1 MPPTSTDLPRELL
14 RRVRAHSYR
23 TRTERLDRIH
33 AGLSVLDEYTQ
44 DEIRAILP
52 GRKVEWITN
61 YGTARNAVVHQDP
74 QRIVFSVGGKNIEF
88 NGHDGR
94 MYTVAIE
101 YFFTV
106 SPQRVFHAIRAP
118 RKVR

>member
-1 MPPTSTDLPRELL
+1 MNVPSTDLPRELL
-14 RRVRAHSYR
+14 RRMRRHSYR
-23 TRTERLDRIH
+23 TRAERLERVN
-33 AGLSVLDEYTQ
+33 AGLSVLDEYSQ

-61 YGTARNAVVHQDP
+61 YGTARNAVVHHDP
-74 QRIVFSVGGKNIEF
+74 QRIVFSAEGKNIEF
-88 NGHDGR
+88 NGNDGR

-106 SPQRVFHAIRAP
+106 SPERVFHAIRAP